1 MIKSLPVVFTILL
14 FAFTDPHACTT
25 AIVSGKFTPD
35 GRPLLFKHRDTS
47 FEQNKLM
54 FFSDGRYKYIGL
66 VNSADPDGRE
76 VWAGFNSAGFAIIN
90 SESYNLNVGDTTRL
104 RDMEGVLMKKALQ
117 QCATVEEFAEFLDNL
132 AKPRGVRA
140 NFGVI
145 DARGGAAYFETGNTG
160 FQKIDVNDQAVA
172 PFGYVIRTNFSA
184 TGVPDA
190 GYGYIRYENAERLF
204 SKAAAA
210 GALSYRF
217 ILQEVSRSLYHSM
230 TGVDLSRQLP
240 AGEDTEFVCFEDFIP
255 RNSSVATT
263 VIQGVLP
270 GEPAGLTTMWTIPG
284 FQLCTVALPVWIT
297 DGGALPQVT
306 TAGGD
311 GIAPLCD
318 FGLQLKDRCFPVK
331 RGSGKRYI
339 NLAAVMN
346 QEGTGI
352 LQQIIPLENRILS
365 HGSDLLNRW
374 RVSGFSGSDAVKF
387 YNWLDEIIPD
397 EYMKLFDIHKK

>member
-1 MIKSLPVVFTILL
+1 MLL
-14 FAFTDPHACTT
+14 FTFTDPHACTT

-54 FFSDGRYKYIGL
+54 YFNDGRYAYIGL

-117 QCATVEEFAEFLDNL
+117 QCATVEEFAEFLDNF
-132 AKPRGVRA
+132 ARPRGVRA

-160 FQKIDVNDQAVA
+160 FRKIDVNDQTVA
-172 PFGYVIRTNFSA
+172 PFGFVIRTNFSA

-204 SKAAAA
+204 GKAAAA
-210 GALSYRF
+210 GTLSYRF

-240 AGEDTEFVCFEDFIP
+240 AGENTEFVFFEDFIP

-270 GEPAGLTTMWTIPG
+270 DEPAGLTTMWTIPG
-284 FQLCTVALPVWIT
+284 FQLCTIALPVWIT
-297 DGGALPQVT
+297 DGGALPQVAA
-306 TAGGD
+306 AGAD

-318 FGLQLKDRCFPVK
+318 LGLQLKDRCFPVK
-331 RGSGKRYI
+331 RGSGKRYL
-339 NLAAVMN
+339 NLTAVMN

-352 LQQIIPLENRILS
+352 LQKIMPLENSVLAR
-365 HGSDLLNRW
+365 GADLLKGW
-374 RVSGFSGSDAVKF
+374 RANGFSGSEAVKF

-397 EYMKLFDIHKK
+397 EYMKLFGIYKK